1 MLTDLPEWKSLEDK
15 FLEMSGWTL
24 RNAFA
29 QDPRRVASLTFSA
42 CGMYFDFSKHLVDV
56 DAIERLMKLAEA
68 RDVAGGIQAMFRG
81 DRINRTE
88 NRSVLHTALRRPAT
102 DSLTVDGV
110 DVVAEVQ
117 TVLEQMRKFAESV
130 RSASFMGS
138 TGKPISRIVNI
149 GIGGSDLGPVMAH
162 EALKAF
168 SDPLLSFAYVSNVD
182 ASDIHEALRTSDPET
197 TLFIVASKTFTTS
210 ETMTN
215 AQTARAWLSRELGAS
230 FKPECH
236 FVALSTNT
244 SRVLDFGIAAE
255 NIFGFWDWV
264 GGRFSMDSAIGLS
277 TMIAIGPDAFD
288 DLLAGFR
295 DMDEIGR
302 AHV

>member
-1 MLTDLPEWKSLEDK
+1 MCSSDL
-15 FLEMSGWTL
+15 
-24 RNAFA
+24 
-29 QDPRRVASLTFSA
+29 
-42 CGMYFDFSKHLVDV
+42 
-56 DAIERLMKLAEA
+56 
-68 RDVAGGIQAMFRG
+68 
-81 DRINRTE
+81 
-88 NRSVLHTALRRPAT
+88 
-102 DSLTVDGV
+102 
-110 DVVAEVQ
+110 
-117 TVLEQMRKFAESV
+117 AESV

-168 SDPLLSFAYVSNVD
+168 SDPRLSFAYVSNVD

-295 DMDEIGR
+295 DMDAYVVSEPAESNVVYLMALLSVWYRNFHQAQTHAVLPYDNYLKRFPAYLQQLLMESNGKSVMLDGSPVETHTSPVYWGEPGTNGQHSFHQLLQDR
-302 AHV
+302 KSTRLNSSHT